1 MRSRVPDYSAKLSR
15 HAWAPALVWEL
26 TAYTNDY
33 VTNADH
39 FSGELHRPISW
50 LGVSYCKVSHLLPNY
65 VPPR

>member
-1 MRSRVPDYSAKLSR
+1 MPGPRGVGTGVGAQVLGYG
-15 HAWAPALVWEL
+15 WEL

-50 LGVSYCKVSHLLPNY
+50 LDVSYCKVSHLLPNY